1 MNDFRKMLEQSD
13 LIIEEQQIKQQF
25 ERLTAEQ
32 NLITNNSKMSPFWR
46 LITAIAVKPVKWLTD
61 MLIDEVLP
69 NLFVKT
75 AKGKWLQLQAWQVGL
90 DFKPATKAQGVIK
103 FTKESDLN
111 AVTIKKGAVIQTE
124 RINEIIYKLIVTE
137 ETEIKKGEL
146 SAEVP
151 VIAEQAGSDYNLA
164 SGYYKILPEP
174 ITGVKAVE
182 NSENWLTTPGADRET
197 DDELRLRYRVQFAS
211 VGQHHIDNVYR
222 GMIAA
227 VAGLSV
233 DRIFF
238 KHDAP
243 RGPGTANAY
252 LLLDTGVTSQPFI
265 DKVNQHIQNGNH
277 GHGDDL
283 ICYAIPETKHRLSCH
298 VFFNP
303 QSGVSAVEKRDIL
316 QKVENMIR
324 CAFRENNDFNVT
336 KTYPFS
342 RFSFSKLGE
351 EIHDRHN
358 EIGSL
363 IWGQTD
369 ITNGLDIPRIEAL
382 TVEEQA

>member
-1 MNDFRKMLEQSD
+1 M
-13 LIIEEQQIKQQF
+13 
-25 ERLTAEQ
+25 
-32 NLITNNSKMSPFWR
+32 
-46 LITAIAVKPVKWLTD
+46 
-61 MLIDEVLP
+61 
-69 NLFVKT
+69 
-75 AKGKWLQLQAWQVGL
+75 
-90 DFKPATKAQGVIK
+90 
-103 FTKESDLN
+103 
-111 AVTIKKGAVIQTE
+111 
-124 RINEIIYKLIVTE
+124 
-137 ETEIKKGEL
+137 
-146 SAEVP
+146 
-151 VIAEQAGSDYNLA
+151 
-164 SGYYKILPEP
+164 
-174 ITGVKAVE
+174 
-182 NSENWLTTPGADRET
+182 
-197 DDELRLRYRVQFAS
+197 
-211 VGQHHIDNVYR
+211 
-222 GMIAA
+222 
-227 VAGLSV
+227 
-233 DRIFF
+233 
-238 KHDAP
+238 
-243 RGPGTANAY
+243 
-252 LLLDTGVTSQPFI
+252 TSQPFI